1 MTAQP
6 KKLAV
11 ITLLCST
18 GMVSAQET
26 YTCSKARSP
35 VRIDGRLDDA
45 AWNAAAWTHYFV
57 DIEGN
62 TRPAP
67 RFRTRA
73 KMLWDAGYFY
83 IGAEL
88 EEPHLWATYRL
99 HDSVIFHE
107 NDFEVFLDP
116 DGDGLNYFEFEMN
129 VLNTTWDLFLNK
141 PYKDGGK
148 ADDSWEI
155 PGLKSAVY
163 ARGTINEPRD
173 KDRGWTLEIA
183 FPWTAF
189 NRGPRP
195 AVAPT
200 AGETWRVNFSR
211 VEWTLEVHEGDYRKV
226 EGRKEDNWVWSPQGV
241 INMHVP
247 EKWGFVRFR

>member
-1 MTAQP
+1 
-6 KKLAV
+6 
-11 ITLLCST
+11 
-18 GMVSAQET
+18 
-26 YTCSKARSP
+26 
-35 VRIDGRLDDA
+35 
-45 AWNAAAWTHYFV
+45 
-57 DIEGN
+57 
-62 TRPAP
+62 
-67 RFRTRA
+67 
-73 KMLWDAGYFY
+73 
-83 IGAEL
+83 
-88 EEPHLWATYRL
+88 
-99 HDSVIFHE
+99 
-107 NDFEVFLDP
+107 
-116 DGDGLNYFEFEMN
+116 MN

-163 ARGTINEPRD
+163 ARGTINDPRD

-195 AVAPT
+195 AVAPKR
-200 AGETWRVNFSR
+200 GETWRVNFSR
-211 VEWTLEVHEGDYRKV
+211 VEWALEVHDGAYRKV

-247 EKWGFVRFR
+247 EKWGFVTFQ